1 MRISDWSSD
10 VCSSDLEVYENSQ
23 TAFVASFVGENNP
36 FTGKV
41 VAADGGHAVVETAFG
56 PLRGRNLGG
65 LGAGSHAMLFV
76 RPESLGLVNGH
87 APAENVIES
96 QVVHSEFEGSFFR
109 SEERRV
115 GKGGVS
121 TGRIRGWQDN

>member
-10 VCSSDLEVYENSQ
+10 MCSSDL
-23 TAFVASFVGENNP
+23 
-36 FTGKV
+36 KV

-96 QVVHSEFEGSFFR
+96 QVVHSEFEGSFFSVFLR
-109 SEERRV
+109 GGGAKIGRASCRERV
-115 GKGGVS
+115 CQYV
-121 TGRIRGWQDN
+121 

>member
-1 MRISDWSSD
+1 MSDRIAVMSQG
-10 VCSSDLEVYENSQ
+10 VIQQVGTGTEVYENSQ

-96 QVVHSEFEGSFFR
+96 QEIGRASCR
-109 SEERRV
+109 ERV
-115 GKGGVS
+115 CQSV
-121 TGRIRGWQDN
+121 

>member
-76 RPESLGLVNGH
+76 RPESLGPVNGH
-87 APAENVIES
+87 APAQATNFNLFIRTDGRCPGRPIAS
-96 QVVHSEFEGSFFR
+96 SLDRKSVV
-109 SEERRV
+109 
-115 GKGGVS
+115 
-121 TGRIRGWQDN
+121 